1 MRAYNFLEVG
11 AATLLEGDIGAK
23 MKGQAWKFF
32 GADDM
37 PYLDQLLQGSL
48 VTSFTNFASACPYLR
63 AITTSKHTKAGPHQL
78 WHVLLSDK
86 FLLTYFLFSFYMRS
100 QILIEDHRFEGKNM
114 EIEISGMHFV
124 GKDFV
129 AEDVEKVNNS
139 FVELDTREGVNDGF
153 PRAGANDSL
162 LPGFF
167 YDVVLNCLAWA
178 SRSDYASLASINKR
192 YNLLIRSRHLFELRK
207 KLGIVELEH
216 LVYLVCDPRGW
227 EVFDPKRNRWITLPK
242 IPCDE
247 CFNLPE
253 KESLVVGSEILVLDR
268 ELIDFSI
275 WKYNLIS
282 CNWVKCKEMNSPR
295 CLFGSGSLGSIAI
308 VAGGT
313 NKYGNVLELAEL
325 YDSNSGTW
333 ELLPNMHTPRTLC
346 SSFFMDGKFYVI
358 GGMSS
363 PIVSLTCGE
372 EYDLKTRNWRK
383 IEVVDNQLYVVE
395 HLSNMVNKYDKER
408 NTWSELGRLPIR
420 ADSSNGWGLAF
431 KACGEKLLVV
441 NGQRGPEGEAVVLN

>member
-23 MKGQAWKFF
+23 MKGQAWKVF
-32 GADDM
+32 GTDDM

-78 WHVLLSDK
+78 WH
-86 FLLTYFLFSFYMRS
+86 
-100 QILIEDHRFEGKNM
+100 
-114 EIEISGMHFV
+114 
-124 GKDFV
+124 
-129 AEDVEKVNNS
+129 EDVEKVNNS

-178 SRSDYASLASINKR
+178 SRSDYASLSSINKR
-192 YNLLIRSRHLFELRK
+192 YNLLIRSRYLFELRK

-216 LVYLVCDPRGW
+216 LVYLR
-227 EVFDPKRNRWITLPK
+227 VFDPKRNRWITLPK

-247 CFNLPE
+247 CFNHAE
-253 KESLVVGSEILVLDR
+253 KESLAVGSEILVLDR
-268 ELIDFSI
+268 ELMDFSI

-313 NKYGNVLELAEL
+313 NKYGNFLELAEL

-346 SSFFMDGKFYVI
+346 SGFFMDGKFYVI

-383 IEVVDNQLYVVE
+383 IEG
-395 HLSNMVNKYDKER
+395 M
-408 NTWSELGRLPIR
+408 
-420 ADSSNGWGLAF
+420 
-431 KACGEKLLVV
+431 
-441 NGQRGPEGEAVVLN
+441 

>member
-1 MRAYNFLEVG
+1 
-11 AATLLEGDIGAK
+11 
-23 MKGQAWKFF
+23 
-32 GADDM
+32 
-37 PYLDQLLQGSL
+37 
-48 VTSFTNFASACPYLR
+48 
-63 AITTSKHTKAGPHQL
+63 
-78 WHVLLSDK
+78 
-86 FLLTYFLFSFYMRS
+86 
-100 QILIEDHRFEGKNM
+100 M

-129 AEDVEKVNNS
+129 AVGCLFK
-139 FVELDTREGVNDGF
+139 FLLGFTEGVNDGF

-178 SRSDYASLASINKR
+178 SRSDYASLSSINKR

-216 LVYLVCDPRGW
+216 LVYL
-227 EVFDPKRNRWITLPK
+227 RNRWITLPK

-247 CFNLPE
+247 CFNHAE
-253 KESLVVGSEILVLDR
+253 KESLAVGSEILVLDR
-268 ELIDFSI
+268 ELMDFSI

-395 HLSNMVNKYDKER
+395 HRSNMVNKYDKER